1 MAAYLVVRVN
11 VTDWDRFKEY
21 LQVTPAVI
29 AKYGGRH
36 IARGGKTVT
45 LEGPEE
51 KRRVVL
57 IEFPSMEQAK
67 KFYNPPEYQQA
78 RKLRQGAAEG
88 EILAIDGLQ
97 QA

>member
-1 MAAYLVVRVN
+1 MAAYLVVRVS

-21 LQVTPAVI
+21 LQGTPALI
-29 AKYGGRH
+29 AKFGGRH
-36 IARGGKTVT
+36 IARGGETVT

-67 KFYNPPEYQQA
+67 KFYNSPEYQQA

-88 EILAIDGLQ
+88 EILAVDGLTES
-97 QA
+97 